1 MEFLNVGPFELI
13 VIFVIAL
20 LLLGPERMTTTARSL
35 GKWIY
40 RMVRSPY
47 WASIMDTSR
56 ELRDLPTKIVR
67 EAGLE
72 ESLKEINELNR
83 EIRKETN
90 IQELD
95 QAAKEMDNKIRQAA
109 NLANLEYLKKR
120 SILEEKE
127 KQVSEAEPDKNLT
140 NNVDSPGEE
149 TEPPLDL

>member
-1 MEFLNVGPFELI
+1 MELFNVGPLELV
-13 VIFVIAL
+13 VIFIIAL
-20 LLLGPERMTTTARSL
+20 LLLGPERMTTTTRSL

-47 WASIMDTSR
+47 WTSIMDTSR

-83 EIRKETN
+83 EIHRETN

-95 QAAKEMDNKIRQAA
+95 QAAREMDNKIRQAA

-120 SILEEKE
+120 SILEEKG
-127 KQVSEAEPDKNLT
+127 KKDSEEESKSNHPT
-140 NNVDSPGEE
+140 VVESSGEE
-149 TEPPLDL
+149 PQPPPE